1 MSVNN
6 LFAKLISALLLIT
19 SFASAAQEHSL
30 AELQIQGKFKIA
42 VSIANAGDS
51 DESTLNLVPNQQV
64 TLKVELFSTN
74 PFSGNYTLPYFD
86 VDNAVVNP
94 PDDKATLDIKI
105 IDDQQWFIQRKEISI
120 YPLKEGRFLIPSLTA
135 TAFIKLEN
143 QQVITGSISS
153 EPVDFTVG
161 LPVELQGVKNFIA
174 SSNVNFT
181 LKQADTSQNAQKD
194 KVQNKSRADTYSSTS
209 SNNKSYSIG
218 SAVTFTY
225 TLKADNMHVIML
237 DKLTLPKVEGIQVY
251 QKPAEEKDVFD
262 RFEKFNTAEVTQTFT
277 FIFQQEGHFIIPA
290 QRITWWDLANKKL
303 KEISI
308 NAQQFTVGKGAS
320 ANGIESS
327 AQGRSFIDLI
337 KSLWASLL
345 QGKLADKSNIIYG
358 VIILAIIIFCVAVI
372 RKIVLHRNAL
382 LDSFHEVNKTRQK
395 QLVRDFS
402 QQVSDKK
409 YQEALSCLY
418 KLTKTLSGS
427 TSSLSASIRTEDSD
441 NQVSLQNLQALAF
454 KSELTPT
461 VSFTAQDA
469 ELLLASLLKKQP
481 RWKKRGGFKFS
492 LTLNPEKVS
501 PE

>member
-1 MSVNN
+1 MRLNN
-6 LFAKLISALLLIT
+6 LLAKLISALLLIT
-19 SFASAAQEHSL
+19 SFASSAIENSL
-30 AELQIQGKFKIA
+30 TELQTQGELKIA

-51 DESTLNLVPNQQV
+51 DDTILNLVPNQQV

-74 PFSGNYTLPYFD
+74 PFNDNYTLPYFD

-94 PDDKATLDIKI
+94 PDDKATLDIKV

-143 QQVITGSISS
+143 QQVITGDISS
-153 EPVDFTVG
+153 EPIDFTVG

-174 SSNVNFT
+174 SSNVSFT
-181 LKQADTSQNAQKD
+181 LEQTDTSQDIQKG
-194 KVQNKSRADTYSSTS
+194 KVQKKSGADTYSSTA

-218 SAVTFTY
+218 SAITFTY
-225 TLKADNMHVIML
+225 TLKADNMHAIML
-237 DKLTLPKVEGIQVY
+237 DKLTLPKVEGVQVY

-262 RFEKFNTAEVTQTFT
+262 RFEKFNTAEVTQSFT
-277 FIFQQEGHFIIPA
+277 FIFQQEGHVIIPA
-290 QRITWWDLANKKL
+290 QRIIWWDLANKKL
-303 KEISI
+303 KKISI
-308 NAQQFTVGKGAS
+308 NAQQFTVGKGAL
-320 ANGIESS
+320 ANSTETS
-327 AQGRSFIDLI
+327 AQGHSLIDLI

-395 QLVRDFS
+395 QLARDFS

-409 YQEALSCLY
+409 YQEALNCLY
-418 KLTKTLSGS
+418 KLTKQLSGS
-427 TSSLSASIRTEDSD
+427 TSSLSASISTEDSD
-441 NQVSLQNLQALAF
+441 NQVRLQNLQALAF
-454 KSELTPT
+454 KSEATST
-461 VSFTAQDA
+461 VSFTVQDA
-469 ELLLASLLKKQP
+469 ETLLASLLKKQP

-501 PE
+501 PD